1 MADIVDDFM
10 QRLRTI
16 APDLPS
22 QAMQQLEA
30 QTRQVWGGTEPYVAK
45 RPALQRSVKMGEG
58 LRAQKS
64 LGQVFAEAG
73 IRRRQGYY
81 LLGRK

>member
-1 MADIVDDFM
+1 MADIVDDFLT
-10 QRLRTI
+10 RLKTL
-16 APDLPS
+16 APEIP
-22 QAMQQLEA
+22 AEVTGPLEA
-30 QTRQVWGGTEPYVAK
+30 SMRQQWGGTEPYVGK

>member
-1 MADIVDDFM
+1 M
-10 QRLRTI
+10 R
-16 APDLPS
+16 
-22 QAMQQLEA
+22 QQ
-30 QTRQVWGGTEPYVAK
+30 WGGTEPYVAK
-45 RPALQRSVKMGEG
+45 RPALQRSVKMGES